1 MTQEN
6 QVAGPRPSGEEA
18 PPTQARFGITVAVVS
33 VVAVLVVGQAFIT
46 IPLMPQ
52 LSSAWGVSQASASWA
67 TTVFAVAYAC
77 GSLAGGPLSDRY
89 GRRTVLAGS
98 VAAMAVATALVPLA
112 TSLTWASAARALQGV
127 TAGSF
132 VPMSYAYLSERV
144 PERRLPLALTTV
156 NAAGGASA
164 VLSQI
169 EGQVLGSA
177 LGWRAVFLLSA
188 PLLAFGALAIR
199 RVLLPG
205 TVRIPGQGSAVPGSG
220 ARVLRSARLLP
231 LLAISLPLLG
241 SITAIYT
248 VVQLYGP
255 ADLVGDPG
263 AMLGLRAS
271 ALPAMVLAVLAAPVL
286 GRVPAL
292 RRAAAA
298 LGLAGAGL
306 VGAALAGGGT
316 VALGAALFV
325 FVLAVSTAGPAV
337 VQAIGATAG
346 TARTTAIAAYGFL
359 LNLGSGAGAQL
370 PLAIGSVAGV
380 ALTLAGLLTA
390 CVGLL
395 ALARRAAVRHGR
407 ISPADPVNA
416 ASRAG
421 HPRRR
426 PDRPR
431 VDEPCGRGR

>member
-1 MTQEN
+1 MTREN
-6 QVAGPRPSGEEA
+6 QVAGPWPSGEEA

-89 GRRTVLAGS
+89 CRRTVLAGT

-112 TSLTWASAARALQGV
+112 TGLTWASAARALQGV

-205 TVRIPGQGSAVPGSG
+205 TVKIPGQGGAGPGG
-220 ARVLRSARLLP
+220 GVRVLRSARLLP
-231 LLAISLPLLG
+231 LLVISLPLLG

-292 RRAAAA
+292 RRAAAS

-337 VQAIGATAG
+337 VQAISTTAG
-346 TARTTAIAAYGFL
+346 PARTTAIAAYGFL

-390 CVGLL
+390 CIGLL

-407 ISPADPVNA
+407 VSPADPVHA

-431 VDEPCGRGR
+431 VDAPCGRGR

>member
-1 MTQEN
+1 MPSTPEGPTGPARTPSS
-6 QVAGPRPSGEEA
+6 AGEA
-18 PPTQARFGITVAVVS
+18 ASTHAPFGVTVAVVS
-33 VVAVLVVGQAFIT
+33 AVAVLVVGQAFIT

-52 LSSAWGVSQASASWA
+52 LSRDWGVSQESAAWA

-89 GRRTVLAGS
+89 GRRTILAGT

-112 TSLTWASAARALQGV
+112 TGLPWASAARALQGL

-164 VLSQI
+164 VVSQI

-177 LGWRAVFLLSA
+177 LGWRAVFLVSA
-188 PLLAFGALAIR
+188 PLLAVGALALR
-199 RVLLPG
+199 RILLPG
-205 TVRIPGQGSAVPGSG
+205 TVGAPGRNAAGEGG
-220 ARVLRSARLLP
+220 LRVLRSARLLP
-231 LLAISLPLLG
+231 LLVIAVPLLG
-241 SITAIYT
+241 SLTAIYT

-271 ALPAMVLAVLAAPVL
+271 ALPAMVLAVLAAPAL
-286 GRVPAL
+286 GRFPPL
-292 RRAAAA
+292 RRAAAS
-298 LGLAGAGL
+298 LTLAGAGL
-306 VGAALAGGGT
+306 VVAALAGGGGS

-337 VQAIGATAG
+337 VQAIGVGAG
-346 TARTTAIAAYGFL
+346 AARTTAIAAYGFL

-370 PLAIGSVAGV
+370 PLVVSSVAGV
-380 ALTLAGLLTA
+380 ALILAALLAA
-390 CVGLL
+390 CTGLL
-395 ALARRAAVRHGR
+395 ALAHRAVVRHGR
-407 ISPADPVNA
+407 TAPADASAPARPAGRLTPPA
-416 ASRAG
+416 ADPQAA
-421 HPRRR
+421 HA
-426 PDRPR
+426 D
-431 VDEPCGRGR
+431 

>member
-1 MTQEN
+1 MPSTPKGPTGPARTPSSAGD
-6 QVAGPRPSGEEA
+6 VASTHA
-18 PPTQARFGITVAVVS
+18 PFGLTVS
-33 VVAVLVVGQAFIT
+33 VISAVAVLVVGQAFIT

-52 LSSAWGVSQASASWA
+52 LSQDWGVPQESAAWA

-89 GRRTVLAGS
+89 GRRTILAGT

-112 TSLTWASAARALQGV
+112 TGLPWASAARALQGL

-164 VLSQI
+164 VVSQI
-169 EGQVLGSA
+169 EGQVLGST
-177 LGWRAVFLLSA
+177 LGWRAVFLVSA
-188 PLLAFGALAIR
+188 PLLAVGALALR
-199 RVLLPG
+199 RILLSG
-205 TVRIPGQGSAVPGSG
+205 TVGTPGRDAAGEGG
-220 ARVLRSARLLP
+220 LRVLRSARLWP
-231 LLAISLPLLG
+231 LLVIAVPLLG
-241 SITAIYT
+241 SLTAIYT

-286 GRVPAL
+286 GRFPAL
-292 RRAAAA
+292 RRAAASLA
-298 LGLAGAGL
+298 LAAAGL
-306 VGAALAGGGT
+306 VLAALAGGGGS

-325 FVLAVSTAGPAV
+325 FVLAISTAGPAV
-337 VQAIGATAG
+337 VQAIGVSAG
-346 TARTTAIAAYGFL
+346 AARTTAIAAYGFL

-370 PLAIGSVAGV
+370 PLVVGSVAGV
-380 ALTLAGLLTA
+380 ALILAALLAA
-390 CVGLL
+390 CTGLL
-395 ALARRAAVRHGR
+395 ALAHRAAVRHGR
-407 ISPADPVNA
+407 TAPVDTPAPARAAGRPTPPAADPQA
-416 ASRAG
+416 AHA
-421 HPRRR
+421 
-426 PDRPR
+426 D
-431 VDEPCGRGR
+431 